1 MINPTDYN
9 LIAFKA
15 ITSFCGELSETFG
28 KQNHSLKL
36 YERLISK
43 TSISHDK
50 AIKKHIDIFREFCIA
65 NRDSLINKD
74 FKNLTKTKVEYSSRV
89 FIDFNNIFK
98 KADSET
104 TEIIWKHLLTISA
117 LLDPAGNAK
126 EILKKS
132 KENKTEAN
140 FLTDIISKVESHV
153 KPDSNPME
161 AVSAIMSSGVFTD
174 LISGMNS
181 GIQDGTLDLGK
192 LMGTVQTMCSS
203 LGGMQGASDGSGSMG
218 GAGGLDINMLTSMM
232 GNLGGSSG
240 APPDLSQLTSILGP
254 MLGSLNNN
262 VSVTEEDTNQPA
274 TDDVEDIVA
283 DDEVE

>member
-15 ITSFCGELSETFG
+15 ITSFCSELSDTFG

-65 NRDSLINKD
+65 NRDSLANKD
-74 FKNLTKTKVEYSSRV
+74 FKNLTQTKVEYSSRV
-89 FIDFNNIFK
+89 FIDFNSIFK

-174 LISGMNS
+174 LITGMNS

-203 LGGMQGASDGSGSMG
+203 LGGMQGVSGGSGGADGSS
-218 GAGGLDINMLTSMM
+218 GGLDINMLTSMM
-232 GNLGGSSG
+232 GNLGGSG
-240 APPDLSQLTSILGP
+240 GTPPDLSQLTSILGP
-254 MLGSLNNN
+254 MLGGLNNK
-262 VSVTEEDTNQPA
+262 VSITEENTNDPA
-274 TDDVEDIVA
+274 TDVVENITDTDVE
-283 DDEVE
+283 